1 MSASAGF
8 TAQEIRDLRM
18 VFGAFD
24 VSDRGLVDAED
35 LRRALR
41 VLGFKVSRRTVQ
53 EMGRDVD
60 VEGTLR
66 GRVDFEGFLQVVAR
80 LQGSSYDSH
89 EEIIQVCSSRQTVEP
104 CRVYMSLPSFT
115 RAWKVL
121 KPKQKVVIMNGS
133 SHGQFFSKLN
143 IV

>member
-8 TAQEIRDLRM
+8 TAQEVRDLRM

-89 EEIIQVCSSRQTVEP
+89 EEIIQVCSSRLTVEP
-104 CRVYMSLPSFT
+104 CTRVYMS
-115 RAWKVL
+115 
-121 KPKQKVVIMNGS
+121 
-133 SHGQFFSKLN
+133 
-143 IV
+143 